1 MSRLQQIIFCF
12 LFLLLITVSSSP
24 AQNQPE
30 THLPIQEFSIPCGPS
45 FFKLDSIPV
54 TEDEA
59 ACLDEVKLRLIMNPT
74 LSVIIDAHRHSKERK
89 GISLTRAY
97 LARHYL
103 NETGGI
109 PVARITIRNF
119 SDTCPYETGDPEFNS
134 RNVFWYVN
142 EQINITHINK
152 AITCA
157 EGHEPHIV
165 TTEKPI
171 KYRRHRL
178 SWY

>member
-1 MSRLQQIIFCF
+1 MAKVQQISFSFF
-12 LFLLLITVSSSP
+12 LFLFLAAASTF
-24 AQNQPE
+24 AQNRPE
-30 THLPIQEFSIPCGPS
+30 TPTIYEPYSVCGPA
-45 FFKLDSIPV
+45 FFKLNSVSV

-59 ACLDEVKLRLIMNPT
+59 ACLDEVKLRLTMDQT

-119 SDTCPYETGDPEFNS
+119 SDTCPYETGDPKFNS

-142 EQINITHINK
+142 EQITISHINK

-157 EGHEPHIV
+157 EGHQPHIV
-165 TTEKPI
+165 KTEKPI
-171 KYRRHRL
+171 KYRRHPL